1 MKLLLLFDHRFF
13 RAQDGQI
20 FSDKAYSHRFFQSRY
35 LRVFDEVS
43 ILARVADVELAEPH
57 GEATEGV
64 GVKVLVLPNWVG
76 PLGRVKRASGRTT
89 VILTGISPA
98 ARAGSFVHS
107 RPTSR
112 FIQPFFFL

>member
-64 GVKVLVLPNWVG
+64 GVKVLALPN
-76 PLGRVKRASGRTT
+76 
-89 VILTGISPA
+89 
-98 ARAGSFVHS
+98 
-107 RPTSR
+107 
-112 FIQPFFFL
+112 